1 MAHSRDR
8 VQLQRTSPLFT
19 VSFTAEHFASTE
31 IRTQENII
39 ATMSLAGLS
48 VQCTATI
55 TFAAHQCLHK
65 TIPQQ
70 VKNLVRFTGWG
81 FFAQFLL
88 FFSVTLNF
96 QMVKTVNFIPV
107 HLLVFVFTYP
117 WLFLVSITVYLLL
130 SFLLFTSI
138 ASVIYFFIS
147 VLASFY
153 IMAKI
158 YQYKFLLPEEWFPFR
173 G

>member
-1 MAHSRDR
+1 MAHSQDR
-8 VQLQRTSPLFT
+8 VQLQRTPPLFT

-48 VQCTATI
+48 VQCTATV

-96 QMVKTVNFIPV
+96 
-107 HLLVFVFTYP
+107 
-117 WLFLVSITVYLLL
+117 
-130 SFLLFTSI
+130 
-138 ASVIYFFIS
+138 
-147 VLASFY
+147 
-153 IMAKI
+153 
-158 YQYKFLLPEEWFPFR
+158 
-173 G
+173 